1 MFKII
6 KIIIGINLISYSL
19 IFFIMYLNLFAI
31 GYNLKFYLFQIITHF
46 ETLLFIPGLYLISS
60 SLQKKNKMI

>member
-1 MFKII
+1 MFKIL

-19 IFFIMYLNLFAI
+19 IFFIIYLNLFVI
-31 GYNLKFYLFQIITHF
+31 GYNLEFYILQIITHF
-46 ETLLFIPGLYLISS
+46 ETLLFIPGFYLICS

>member
-1 MFKII
+1 MFKIF

-19 IFFIMYLNLFAI
+19 IFFIMYLNLFVV
-31 GYNLKFYLFQIITHF
+31 GYNFYFYLLQIVTHF
-46 ETLLFIPGLYLISS
+46 ETLLFIPGLYLIGS